1 MEESIR
7 NRVDESGLITLDL
20 ERAFAIE
27 NPVLFDLAEYLE
39 QGFLL
44 REKAFRLALQQMDVS
59 PFEGKEVALFCST
72 DAIVPLWSWMLV
84 GLRLGEVAKGIHHAS
99 AEEVYERLFLKA
111 IEDLD
116 LAEYTDQR
124 VIVKGCSEKVPSSAY
139 LALSLKLKPVV
150 KSLLFGEACSSVP
163 LYKRR

>member
-1 MEESIR
+1 MQDTIR

-20 ERAFAIE
+20 EKICSVD
-27 NPVLFDLAEYLE
+27 NPVSFDLAEHLE

-44 REKAFRLALQQMDVS
+44 REKAFRTALKEMSLESYQN
-59 PFEGKEVALFCST
+59 KEVALLCST

-84 GLRLGEVAKGIHHAS
+84 GIRLADVAKGIHHAS
-99 AEEVYERLFLKA
+99 IEDLYERLFLKA
-111 IEDLD
+111 IDEMST
-116 LAEYTDQR
+116 EKFTDQR

-163 LYKRR
+163 LYKRK